1 MNKMITRED
10 PVRLSPLTVQ
20 ITQAQLRAGLAKA
33 LATYGY
39 TVERFLDTPIDDLEN
54 YPLRDLWLMTKGLA

>member
-10 PVRLSPLTVQ
+10 PVRLSPLTVR
-20 ITQAQLRAGLAKA
+20 ITQAQLRAGLAEA
-33 LATYGY
+33 LAAYGY

-54 YPLRDLWLMTKGLA
+54 YPLRDLWLMTKG